1 NLISAQPQA
10 AVRTHEAIRRTREP
24 RFDLVYAREGHIAF
38 DHCGHRF
45 DVKSGECTLI
55 DSART
60 YSFATSGFSDSVSLQ
75 IPQKWL
81 RGMISAPEDAVAKV
95 ITHDTP
101 WGNALLATLSALT
114 PQSLANLAIPGELLA
129 EQIAGLLAL
138 TLNTHDRTLTV
149 GQQKRRPRLRE
160 TLSALAHDESVT
172 PQSVADAHGISKRY
186 LH

>member
-1 NLISAQPQA
+1 MNVIDSRSAHAGNITRVDHGLETWSTGHANGNPFRYWQDVICQELVELQIETPRPACFEASMFRRRLGAVSCNLISAQPQA

-81 RGMISAPEDAVAKV
+81 RGMISAPE
-95 ITHDTP
+95 
-101 WGNALLATLSALT
+101 
-114 PQSLANLAIPGELLA
+114 
-129 EQIAGLLAL
+129 
-138 TLNTHDRTLTV
+138 
-149 GQQKRRPRLRE
+149 
-160 TLSALAHDESVT
+160 
-172 PQSVADAHGISKRY
+172 
-186 LH
+186 